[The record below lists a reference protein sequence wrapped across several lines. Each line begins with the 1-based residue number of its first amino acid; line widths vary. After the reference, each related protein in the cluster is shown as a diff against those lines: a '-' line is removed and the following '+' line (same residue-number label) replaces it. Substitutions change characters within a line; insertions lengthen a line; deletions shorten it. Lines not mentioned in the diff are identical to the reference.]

1 MKETNKSVEGSS
13 TGRPI
18 MVLLDVL
25 GERWSLRILWELR
38 DGRLTFRK
46 LRERCDN
53 VSPTTL
59 NLRIKQLRHLKL
71 LDNNEEGFGYT
82 EWGNELSEHLI
93 ELSKWS
99 ERWGNTIE

>member
-1 MKETNKSVEGSS
+1 MKEVNKAVEGSS

-53 VSPTTL
+53 VSPTSL
-59 NLRIKQLRHLKL
+59 NKRIKQLRHLKL
-71 LDNNEEGFGYT
+71 IDNNETGFGYT
-82 EWGNELSEHLI
+82 EWGTELSEHLI
-93 ELSKWS
+93 KLSKWS
-99 ERWGNTIE
+99 DRWGNAIR

>member
-1 MKETNKSVEGSS
+1 MKENSKAGKKLSTN
-13 TGRPI
+13 RPI

-25 GERWSLRILWELR
+25 GERWSLRVLWELR

-53 VSPTTL
+53 VSPTSL
-59 NLRIKQLRHLKL
+59 NKRIKQLRHHKWI
-71 LDNNEEGFGYT
+71 DNIVVGFGYS
-82 EWGNELSEHLI
+82 EWGEVLSEHLI

-99 ERWGNTIE
+99 DRWGSAST